1 MARTNT
7 SGWLA
12 GRVTLAAAALIA
24 GGAFVASTS
33 AFTPA
38 VAWADEAAQAEG
50 QASAPITT
58 QISGSYYLASAQSVV
73 DSMNAARGEAA
84 PLESTQ
90 ALEAQAQARA
100 AQCAENAIHSAQN
113 GQECVAF
120 LPAANVNTAD
130 IAATVEQMTA
140 SWFNDASPFTNAE
153 NAYCGVALFQT
164 QTGDMYLVAVFSS
177 EAGNLSEGG
186 AYVRATEGSG
196 LQEDGTEAPVP
207 ATMKVTVDS
216 SALTVAVFAT
226 QPDGT
231 QSETGTYEPG
241 TQLTLSYVATDNGT
255 PVTLPGAT
263 YGSDNPNVAQVEG
276 ETLTTLGEGIATVS
290 VYADGQWLASTSLT
304 VAGQAP
310 AVDGDA
316 TPGDQGEAGD
326 GDAQP
331 DDSTVEGGGG
341 AQPDGSTVEGG
352 GTGEGEGGSEPPAV
366 TQFTVSFDANGGQGT
381 MDPATVNADAEYT
394 APECAFT
401 APDGQEFDCW
411 TNADGT
417 ETYPA
422 GTSLGLLAGDTT
434 LYAKWKDV
442 EPAPVTQFTVSFEA
456 NGGAGE
462 MDPATVNAE
471 DEYTAPECAFTAP
484 DGKEFDCWT
493 NADGTET
500 YPAGTSLGLL
510 AGDTT
515 LYAKWKDVEPAPV
528 THFTVSFDAN
538 GGTGEMAPADVD
550 ADAEYTVPGSAFTA
564 PAGKVFDSWNTAA
577 DGTGTKY
584 MPQDAPAIHENMTLF
599 AQWVGAPATKC
610 TVTFDANGGTGA
622 MDVLTADLGTTVT
635 LPASTFTRGGY
646 VFAGWNTAADG
657 TGTSIVNGGQ
667 LTLGS
672 DATLYAQWKTADTKF
687 INGIQNNLTATTTA
701 GTAPTLPA
709 TASVRWSDGSTTN
722 ETVTWNTPANYAD
735 LYAKA
740 GTFEVTGTVQG
751 HNVKCTVTVTAAAN
765 QPQNGIAKTGDTT
778 DNTPIYIAAGVGVV
792 VVVLAIVL
800 ILKSRKK

>member
-33 AFTPA
+33 AFTPV
-38 VAWADEAAQAEG
+38 VAWADETAQAEG
-50 QASAPITT
+50 QASAPVAT

-140 SWFNDASPFTNAE
+140 SWFNDASPFANPE

-186 AYVRATEGSG
+186 ACVRATEGSG
-196 LQEDGTEAPVP
+196 LKEDGTEAPVP

-241 TQLTLSYVATDNGT
+241 AQLVLSYVATDNGT

-263 YGSDNPNVAQVEG
+263 YGSDNPEVAQVEG
-276 ETLTTLGEGIATVS
+276 ETLTTLNEGIATVS

-316 TPGDQGEAGD
+316 TPGDENGAGD
-326 GDAQP
+326 GN
-331 DDSTVEGGGG
+331 T
-341 AQPDGSTVEGG
+341 QPDGDAIEGDG
-352 GTGEGEGGSEPPAV
+352 AGEGEGDSEPPAV
-366 TQFTVSFDANGGQGT
+366 TQFTVSFDANGGEGA
-381 MDPATVNADAEYT
+381 MDPVTVNADAEYT

-442 EPAPVTQFTVSFEA
+442 EPAPVT
-456 NGGAGE
+456 
-462 MDPATVNAE
+462 
-471 DEYTAPECAFTAP
+471 
-484 DGKEFDCWT
+484 
-493 NADGTET
+493 
-500 YPAGTSLGLL
+500 
-510 AGDTT
+510 
-515 LYAKWKDVEPAPV
+515 
-528 THFTVSFDAN
+528 HFTVSFDAN
-538 GGTGEMAPADVD
+538 GGTGEMTPADVD
-550 ADAEYTVPGSAFTA
+550 ADAEYTVPASTFTA
-564 PAGKVFDSWNTAA
+564 PSGKVFDSWNTAA

-599 AQWVGAPATKC
+599 AQWVAAPATKC
-610 TVTFDANGGTGA
+610 TVTFDANGGAGS

-635 LPASTFTRGGY
+635 LPASTFTRDGY

-657 TGTSIVNGGQ
+657 TGTAIVNGGQ

>member
-33 AFTPA
+33 TFTPA

-50 QASAPITT
+50 QASAPVTT

-100 AQCAENAIHSAQN
+100 AQCAANAIHSAQN

-140 SWFNDASPFTNAE
+140 SWFNDASPFTNTE
-153 NAYCGVALFQT
+153 NAYCGVALLQT

-186 AYVRATEGSG
+186 AYVRATEASG

-216 SALTVAVFAT
+216 SALTVAVFVT

-241 TQLTLSYVATDNGT
+241 TQLALSYVATDKGT

-263 YGSDNPNVAQVEG
+263 YGSDNPDVAQVEG
-276 ETLTTLGEGIATVS
+276 ETLTTLGEGIATAS

-316 TPGDQGEAGD
+316 TPVDQGEAGE

-331 DDSTVEGGGG
+331 DGGVIESDG
-341 AQPDGSTVEGG
+341 A
-352 GTGEGEGGSEPPAV
+352 GEGEGDSEPPAV
-366 TQFTVSFDANGGQGT
+366 TQFTVSFDANGGTGE
-381 MDPATVNADAEYT
+381 MSPVTVNTEDEYT

-401 APDGQEFDCW
+401 APEGQEFDCW

-456 NGGAGE
+456 NGG
-462 MDPATVNAE
+462 
-471 DEYTAPECAFTAP
+471 
-484 DGKEFDCWT
+484 
-493 NADGTET
+493 
-500 YPAGTSLGLL
+500 
-510 AGDTT
+510 
-515 LYAKWKDVEPAPV
+515 
-528 THFTVSFDAN
+528 
-538 GGTGEMAPADVD
+538 TGEMSPADVD

-599 AQWVGAPATKC
+599 AQWVAAPATKC

-635 LPASTFTRGGY
+635 LPASTFTRDGY

-657 TGTSIVNGGQ
+657 TGTAIVNGGQ

-687 INGIQNNLTATTTA
+687 INGIQNNLTVTTTA

>member
-33 AFTPA
+33 TFTPA

-50 QASAPITT
+50 QASAPVTT

-113 GQECVAF
+113 SQECVAF

-140 SWFNDASPFTNAE
+140 SWFNDASPFTNTE

-186 AYVRATEGSG
+186 AYVRATEASG

-216 SALTVAVFAT
+216 SALTVAVFVT

-231 QSETGTYEPG
+231 QSETGTYGPG
-241 TQLTLSYVATDNGT
+241 TQLALSYVATDNGT

-263 YGSDNPNVAQVEG
+263 YGSDNPDVAQVEG

-331 DDSTVEGGGG
+331 DGGVIEGDG
-341 AQPDGSTVEGG
+341 A
-352 GTGEGEGGSEPPAV
+352 GEGEGDSEPPAV
-366 TQFTVSFDANGGQGT
+366 TQFTVSFDANGGT
-381 MDPATVNADAEYT
+381 
-394 APECAFT
+394 
-401 APDGQEFDCW
+401 
-411 TNADGT
+411 
-417 ETYPA
+417 
-422 GTSLGLLAGDTT
+422 
-434 LYAKWKDV
+434 
-442 EPAPVTQFTVSFEA
+442 
-456 NGGAGE
+456 GE

-484 DGKEFDCWT
+484 EGQEFDCWT

-538 GGTGEMAPADVD
+538 GGTGEMSPADVD

-599 AQWVGAPATKC
+599 AQWVAAPATKC

-635 LPASTFTRGGY
+635 LPASTFTRDGY

-657 TGTSIVNGGQ
+657 TGTAIVNGGQ

>member
-33 AFTPA
+33 TFTPA

-50 QASAPITT
+50 QASAPVTT

-100 AQCAENAIHSAQN
+100 AQCAANAIHSAQN

-140 SWFNDASPFTNAE
+140 SWFNDASPFTNTE

-186 AYVRATEGSG
+186 AYVRATEASG

-216 SALTVAVFAT
+216 SALTVAVFVT

-241 TQLTLSYVATDNGT
+241 TQLALSYVATDKGT

-263 YGSDNPNVAQVEG
+263 YGSDNPDVAQVEG
-276 ETLTTLGEGIATVS
+276 ETLTTLGEGIATAS

-316 TPGDQGEAGD
+316 TPVDQGEAGE

-331 DDSTVEGGGG
+331 DGGVIESDG
-341 AQPDGSTVEGG
+341 A
-352 GTGEGEGGSEPPAV
+352 GEGEGDSEPPAV
-366 TQFTVSFDANGGQGT
+366 TQFTVSFDANGGTGE
-381 MDPATVNADAEYT
+381 MSPVTVNTEDEYT

-401 APDGQEFDCW
+401 APEGQEFDCW

-456 NGGAGE
+456 NGG
-462 MDPATVNAE
+462 
-471 DEYTAPECAFTAP
+471 
-484 DGKEFDCWT
+484 
-493 NADGTET
+493 
-500 YPAGTSLGLL
+500 
-510 AGDTT
+510 
-515 LYAKWKDVEPAPV
+515 
-528 THFTVSFDAN
+528 
-538 GGTGEMAPADVD
+538 TGEMSPADVD

-564 PAGKVFDSWNTAA
+564 PAGKVFDSWNTSA

-599 AQWVGAPATKC
+599 AQWVAAPATKC

-635 LPASTFTRGGY
+635 LPASTFTRDGY

-657 TGTSIVNGGQ
+657 TGTAIVNGGQ

-687 INGIQNNLTATTTA
+687 INGIQNNLTVTTTA

-800 ILKSRKK
+800 ILKIRKK

>member
-33 AFTPA
+33 TFTPA

-50 QASAPITT
+50 QASAPVTT

-100 AQCAENAIHSAQN
+100 AQCAANAIHSAQN

-140 SWFNDASPFTNAE
+140 SWFNDASPFTNTE

-186 AYVRATEGSG
+186 AYVRATEASG

-216 SALTVAVFAT
+216 SALTVAVFVT

-241 TQLTLSYVATDNGT
+241 TQLALSYVATDKGT

-263 YGSDNPNVAQVEG
+263 YGSDNPDVAQVEG
-276 ETLTTLGEGIATVS
+276 ETLTTLGEGIATAS

-316 TPGDQGEAGD
+316 TPVDQGEAGE

-331 DDSTVEGGGG
+331 DGGVIESDG
-341 AQPDGSTVEGG
+341 A
-352 GTGEGEGGSEPPAV
+352 GEGEGDSEPPAV
-366 TQFTVSFDANGGQGT
+366 TQFTVSFDANGGTGE
-381 MDPATVNADAEYT
+381 MSPVTVNTEDEYT

-401 APDGQEFDCW
+401 APAGQEFDCW

-456 NGGAGE
+456 NGG
-462 MDPATVNAE
+462 
-471 DEYTAPECAFTAP
+471 
-484 DGKEFDCWT
+484 
-493 NADGTET
+493 
-500 YPAGTSLGLL
+500 
-510 AGDTT
+510 
-515 LYAKWKDVEPAPV
+515 
-528 THFTVSFDAN
+528 
-538 GGTGEMAPADVD
+538 TGEMSPADVD

-599 AQWVGAPATKC
+599 AQWVAAPATKC

-635 LPASTFTRGGY
+635 LPASTFTRDGY

-657 TGTSIVNGGQ
+657 TGTAIVNGGQ

-687 INGIQNNLTATTTA
+687 INGIQNNLTVTTTA

>member
-484 DGKEFDCWT
+484 DGQEFDCWT

-635 LPASTFTRGGY
+635 LPASTFTRDGY

>member
-33 AFTPA
+33 TFAPA

-50 QASAPITT
+50 QASAPVAT

-140 SWFNDASPFTNAE
+140 SWFNDASPFANPE

-196 LQEDGTEAPVP
+196 LKEDGTEAPVP

-241 TQLTLSYVATDNGT
+241 AQLVLSYVATDNGA

-263 YGSDNPNVAQVEG
+263 YGSDNPEVAQVEG
-276 ETLTTLGEGIATVS
+276 ETLTTLNEGIATVS

-316 TPGDQGEAGD
+316 AGSDENGAAD

-331 DDSTVEGGGG
+331 DGDAIEGDG
-341 AQPDGSTVEGG
+341 A
-352 GTGEGEGGSEPPAV
+352 GEGEGDSEPPAV
-366 TQFTVSFDANGGQGT
+366 TQFTVSFDANGGAGE
-381 MDPATVNADAEYT
+381 MEPVTVNADAEYT

-401 APDGQEFDCW
+401 APDSQEFDCW

-442 EPAPVTQFTVSFEA
+442 EPAPVTQFTVSFDA

-462 MDPATVNAE
+462 MEPVTVNA
-471 DEYTAPECAFTAP
+471 DAEYTAPECAFTAP
-484 DGKEFDCWT
+484 DSQEFDCWT

-538 GGTGEMAPADVD
+538 GGTGEMTPADVD
-550 ADAEYTVPGSAFTA
+550 ADAEYTVPASTFTA
-564 PAGKVFDSWNTAA
+564 PSGKVFDSWNTAA

-599 AQWVGAPATKC
+599 AQWVAAPATKC
-610 TVTFDANGGTGA
+610 TVTFDANGGAGS

-635 LPASTFTRGGY
+635 LPASTFTRDGY

-657 TGTSIVNGGQ
+657 TGTAIVNGGQ

-672 DATLYAQWKTADTKF
+672 DVTLYAQWKTADTKF

-701 GTAPTLPA
+701 GTAPTLPT

>member
-33 AFTPA
+33 TFTPA

-50 QASAPITT
+50 QASAPVTT

-113 GQECVAF
+113 DQECVSF

-140 SWFNDASPFTNAE
+140 SWFNDASPFTNTE

-207 ATMKVTVDS
+207 ATMKVAVDS
-216 SALTVAVFAT
+216 SALTVAVFVT
-226 QPDGT
+226 QTDGT

-241 TQLTLSYVATDNGT
+241 TQLALSYVATDNGT

-263 YGSDNPNVAQVEG
+263 YGSDNPDVAQVEG
-276 ETLTTLGEGIATVS
+276 ETLTTLGGGIATVS

-331 DDSTVEGGGG
+331 DGGVIEGDG
-341 AQPDGSTVEGG
+341 A
-352 GTGEGEGGSEPPAV
+352 GEGEGDSEPPAV
-366 TQFTVSFDANGGQGT
+366 TQFTVSF
-381 MDPATVNADAEYT
+381 
-394 APECAFT
+394 
-401 APDGQEFDCW
+401 
-411 TNADGT
+411 
-417 ETYPA
+417 
-422 GTSLGLLAGDTT
+422 
-434 LYAKWKDV
+434 
-442 EPAPVTQFTVSFEA
+442 EA
-456 NGGAGE
+456 NGGTGE
-462 MDPATVNAE
+462 MDPVTVNTE

-484 DGKEFDCWT
+484 EGQEFDCWT

-538 GGTGEMAPADVD
+538 GGTGEMSPADVD

-599 AQWVGAPATKC
+599 AQWVAAPATKC

-635 LPASTFTRGGY
+635 LPASTFTRDGY

-657 TGTSIVNGGQ
+657 TGTAIVNGGQ

>member
-12 GRVTLAAAALIA
+12 GRVTLAAATLIA

-33 AFTPA
+33 TFTPA

-50 QASAPITT
+50 QASAPVTT

-100 AQCAENAIHSAQN
+100 AQCAANAIHSAQN

-140 SWFNDASPFTNAE
+140 SWFNDASPFTNTE

-186 AYVRATEGSG
+186 AYVRATEASG

-216 SALTVAVFAT
+216 SALTVAVFVT

-241 TQLTLSYVATDNGT
+241 TQLALSYVATDKGT

-263 YGSDNPNVAQVEG
+263 YGSDNPDVAQVEG
-276 ETLTTLGEGIATVS
+276 ETLTTLGESIATAS

-316 TPGDQGEAGD
+316 TPVDQGEAGE

-331 DDSTVEGGGG
+331 DGGVIESDG
-341 AQPDGSTVEGG
+341 A
-352 GTGEGEGGSEPPAV
+352 GEGEGDSEPPAV
-366 TQFTVSFDANGGQGT
+366 TQFTVSFDANGGTGE
-381 MDPATVNADAEYT
+381 MSPVTVNTEDEYT
-394 APECAFT
+394 APECTFT
-401 APDGQEFDCW
+401 APEGQEFDCW

-456 NGGAGE
+456 NGG
-462 MDPATVNAE
+462 
-471 DEYTAPECAFTAP
+471 
-484 DGKEFDCWT
+484 
-493 NADGTET
+493 
-500 YPAGTSLGLL
+500 
-510 AGDTT
+510 
-515 LYAKWKDVEPAPV
+515 
-528 THFTVSFDAN
+528 
-538 GGTGEMAPADVD
+538 TGEMSPADVD

-599 AQWVGAPATKC
+599 AQWVAAPATKC

-635 LPASTFTRGGY
+635 LPASTFTRDGY
-646 VFAGWNTAADG
+646 VFAGWNTATDG
-657 TGTSIVNGGQ
+657 TGTAIVNGGQ

-687 INGIQNNLTATTTA
+687 INGIQNNLTVTTTA

>member
-33 AFTPA
+33 AFTPV

-50 QASAPITT
+50 QAGAPVTT

-113 GQECVAF
+113 SQECVAF
-120 LPAANVNTAD
+120 LPAANTNVAD

-140 SWFNDASPFTNAE
+140 SWFNDASPFTNPE

-241 TQLTLSYVATDNGT
+241 TQLVLSYVATDNGT

-263 YGSDNPNVAQVEG
+263 YGSDNPEVARIEG
-276 ETLTTLGEGIATVS
+276 EALTTLNEGIATVS

-316 TPGDQGEAGD
+316 TPGDENGAGE

-331 DDSTVEGGGG
+331 NGDAIEGDG
-341 AQPDGSTVEGG
+341 A
-352 GTGEGEGGSEPPAV
+352 GEGEGDSEPPAV
-366 TQFTVSFDANGGQGT
+366 AQFTVSFDANGGAGE
-381 MDPATVNADAEYT
+381 MDPVSVSADAEFA

-411 TNADGT
+411 TNADGI

-422 GTSLGLLAGDTT
+422 GTNLGLLAGDTT

-442 EPAPVTQFTVSFEA
+442 EPAPVTQFTVSFDA
-456 NGGAGE
+456 NGGEGA
-462 MDPATVNAE
+462 MDPVTVSA
-471 DEYTAPECAFTAP
+471 DAEYTAPECAFTAP
-484 DGKEFDCWT
+484 EGQEFDCWT

-500 YPAGTSLGLL
+500 YPAGTNLGLL

-550 ADAEYTVPGSAFTA
+550 ADAEYTVPASTFTA
-564 PAGKVFDSWNTAA
+564 PSGKVFDSWNTAA

-599 AQWVGAPATKC
+599 AQWVAAPATKC
-610 TVTFDANGGTGA
+610 TVTFDANGGAGS

-635 LPASTFTRGGY
+635 LPASTFTRDGY

-657 TGTSIVNGGQ
+657 TGTAIVNGGQ

-701 GTAPTLPA
+701 GTAPTLPT

>member
-50 QASAPITT
+50 QASAPVTT

-120 LPAANVNTAD
+120 LPAANVNLAD

-140 SWFNDASPFTNAE
+140 SWFNDASPFANPE
-153 NAYCGVALFQT
+153 NAYCGAALFQT

-196 LQEDGTEAPVP
+196 LQGDGTEAPVP

-241 TQLTLSYVATDNGT
+241 AQLVLSYVATDNGT

-263 YGSDNPNVAQVEG
+263 YGSDNPEVAQVEG
-276 ETLTTLGEGIATVS
+276 ETLTTLNEGIATVS

-316 TPGDQGEAGD
+316 TPGDENGAGD
-326 GDAQP
+326 GN
-331 DDSTVEGGGG
+331 T
-341 AQPDGSTVEGG
+341 QPDGGVIEGDG
-352 GTGEGEGGSEPPAV
+352 GEGEGDSEPPAV
-366 TQFTVSFDANGGQGT
+366 TQFTVSFDANGGAGE
-381 MDPATVNADAEYT
+381 MEPATVNADAEYT

-411 TNADGT
+411 TND
-417 ETYPA
+417 
-422 GTSLGLLAGDTT
+422 
-434 LYAKWKDV
+434 
-442 EPAPVTQFTVSFEA
+442 
-456 NGGAGE
+456 
-462 MDPATVNAE
+462 
-471 DEYTAPECAFTAP
+471 
-484 DGKEFDCWT
+484 
-493 NADGTET
+493 DGTET

-538 GGTGEMAPADVD
+538 GGAGEMAPADVD
-550 ADAEYTVPGSAFTA
+550 ADAEYTVPTSTFTA
-564 PAGKVFDSWNTAA
+564 PSGKVFDSWNTAA

-599 AQWVGAPATKC
+599 AQWVAAPATKC
-610 TVTFDANGGTGA
+610 TVTFDANGGAGS

-635 LPASTFTRGGY
+635 LPASTFTREGY

-657 TGTSIVNGGQ
+657 TGTAIVNGGQ

-792 VVVLAIVL
+792 VVALAIVL

>member
-33 AFTPA
+33 TFTPA

-50 QASAPITT
+50 QASAPVTT

-90 ALEAQAQARA
+90 ALEAQAQTRA

-140 SWFNDASPFTNAE
+140 SWFNDASPFTNTE

-216 SALTVAVFAT
+216 SALTVAVFVT

-241 TQLTLSYVATDNGT
+241 TQLALSYVATDNGT

-263 YGSDNPNVAQVEG
+263 YGSDNPDVAQVEG

-290 VYADGQWLASTSLT
+290 AYADGQWLASTSLT

-316 TPGDQGEAGD
+316 TPGDQGEASD

-331 DDSTVEGGGG
+331 DGGVIEGDG
-341 AQPDGSTVEGG
+341 A
-352 GTGEGEGGSEPPAV
+352 GEGEGDSEP
-366 TQFTVSFDANGGQGT
+366 
-381 MDPATVNADAEYT
+381 
-394 APECAFT
+394 
-401 APDGQEFDCW
+401 
-411 TNADGT
+411 
-417 ETYPA
+417 
-422 GTSLGLLAGDTT
+422 LA
-434 LYAKWKDV
+434 
-442 EPAPVTQFTVSFEA
+442 VTQFTVSFEA
-456 NGGAGE
+456 NGGTGE
-462 MDPATVNAE
+462 MDPVTVNAE

-484 DGKEFDCWT
+484 EGQEFDCWT
-493 NADGTET
+493 SADGTET

-538 GGTGEMAPADVD
+538 GGTGEMPPADVD

-599 AQWVGAPATKC
+599 AQWVAAPATKC

-635 LPASTFTRGGY
+635 LPASTFTRDGY

-657 TGTSIVNGGQ
+657 TGTAIVNGGQ

>member
-33 AFTPA
+33 TFTPA

-50 QASAPITT
+50 QASAPVTT

-100 AQCAENAIHSAQN
+100 AQCAANAIHSAQN

-140 SWFNDASPFTNAE
+140 SWFNDASPFTNTE

-186 AYVRATEGSG
+186 AYVRATEASG

-216 SALTVAVFAT
+216 SALTVAVFVT

-241 TQLTLSYVATDNGT
+241 TQLALSYVATDKGT

-263 YGSDNPNVAQVEG
+263 YGSDNPDVAQVEG
-276 ETLTTLGEGIATVS
+276 ETLTTLGEGIATAS

-316 TPGDQGEAGD
+316 TPVDQGEAGE

-331 DDSTVEGGGG
+331 DGGVIESDG
-341 AQPDGSTVEGG
+341 A
-352 GTGEGEGGSEPPAV
+352 GEGEGDSEPPAV
-366 TQFTVSFDANGGQGT
+366 TQFTVSFDANGGTGE
-381 MDPATVNADAEYT
+381 MSPVTVNTEDEYT

-401 APDGQEFDCW
+401 APEGQEFDCW

-456 NGGAGE
+456 NGG
-462 MDPATVNAE
+462 
-471 DEYTAPECAFTAP
+471 
-484 DGKEFDCWT
+484 
-493 NADGTET
+493 
-500 YPAGTSLGLL
+500 
-510 AGDTT
+510 
-515 LYAKWKDVEPAPV
+515 
-528 THFTVSFDAN
+528 
-538 GGTGEMAPADVD
+538 TGEMSPADVD
-550 ADAEYTVPGSAFTA
+550 ADAEYTVPGSTFTA

-599 AQWVGAPATKC
+599 AQWVAAPATKC

-635 LPASTFTRGGY
+635 LPASTFTRDGY

-657 TGTSIVNGGQ
+657 TGTAIVNGGQ

-687 INGIQNNLTATTTA
+687 INGIQNNLTVTTTA

-800 ILKSRKK
+800 ILQSRKK

>member
-33 AFTPA
+33 TFTPA

-50 QASAPITT
+50 QASAPVTT

-140 SWFNDASPFTNAE
+140 SWFNDASPFTNTE

-207 ATMKVTVDS
+207 ATMKVTADS
-216 SALTVAVFAT
+216 SALTVAVFVT

-241 TQLTLSYVATDNGT
+241 TQLALSYVATDNGT

-263 YGSDNPNVAQVEG
+263 YGSDNPDVAQVEG

-290 VYADGQWLASTSLT
+290 VYADGQWIASTSLT

-331 DDSTVEGGGG
+331 DGGVIEG
-341 AQPDGSTVEGG
+341 D
-352 GTGEGEGGSEPPAV
+352 GTGAGEGDSEPPAV
-366 TQFTVSFDANGGQGT
+366 TQFTVSFDANGG
-381 MDPATVNADAEYT
+381 E
-394 APECAFT
+394 
-401 APDGQEFDCW
+401 
-411 TNADGT
+411 
-417 ETYPA
+417 
-422 GTSLGLLAGDTT
+422 
-434 LYAKWKDV
+434 
-442 EPAPVTQFTVSFEA
+442 
-456 NGGAGE
+456 GA

-471 DEYTAPECAFTAP
+471 DEYTAPECTFTAP
-484 DGKEFDCWT
+484 EGQEFDCWT

-538 GGTGEMAPADVD
+538 GGTGEMSPADVD

-584 MPQDAPAIHENMTLF
+584 MPQDTPAIHENMTLF
-599 AQWVGAPATKC
+599 AQWVAAPATKC

-635 LPASTFTRGGY
+635 LPASTFTRDGY

-657 TGTSIVNGGQ
+657 TGTAIVNGGQ

-701 GTAPTLPA
+701 GIAPTLPA

>member
-50 QASAPITT
+50 QTSAPVAT

-140 SWFNDASPFTNAE
+140 SWFNDASPFANPE

-196 LQEDGTEAPVP
+196 LQEDGTEFPVP

-241 TQLTLSYVATDNGT
+241 AQLVLSYVATDNGT

-263 YGSDNPNVAQVEG
+263 YGSDNPEVARVEG
-276 ETLTTLGEGIATVS
+276 ETLTTLNEGIATVS

-316 TPGDQGEAGD
+316 TPGDENGAGD
-326 GDAQP
+326 GN
-331 DDSTVEGGGG
+331 T
-341 AQPDGSTVEGG
+341 QPDGDAIEGDG
-352 GTGEGEGGSEPPAV
+352 AGEGEGDSEPPAV
-366 TQFTVSFDANGGQGT
+366 TQFTVSFDANGGAGE
-381 MDPATVNADAEYT
+381 MDPVTVNADAEYT

-411 TNADGT
+411 TNADG
-417 ETYPA
+417 
-422 GTSLGLLAGDTT
+422 S
-434 LYAKWKDV
+434 
-442 EPAPVTQFTVSFEA
+442 
-456 NGGAGE
+456 
-462 MDPATVNAE
+462 
-471 DEYTAPECAFTAP
+471 
-484 DGKEFDCWT
+484 
-493 NADGTET
+493 ET

-538 GGTGEMAPADVD
+538 GGTGEMTPADVD
-550 ADAEYTVPGSAFTA
+550 ADAEYTVPASTFTA
-564 PAGKVFDSWNTAA
+564 PSGKVFDSWNTAA

-584 MPQDAPAIHENMTLF
+584 MPQDDPAIHENMTLF
-599 AQWVGAPATKC
+599 AQWVAAPATKC
-610 TVTFDANGGTGA
+610 TVTFDANGGAGS

-635 LPASTFTRGGY
+635 LPASTFTRDGY

-657 TGTSIVNGGQ
+657 TGTAIVNGGQ

>member
-50 QASAPITT
+50 QASAPVTT

-120 LPAANVNTAD
+120 LPAANANTAD

-140 SWFNDASPFTNAE
+140 SWFNDASPFANPE

-196 LQEDGTEAPVP
+196 LQEDGTEFPVP

-241 TQLTLSYVATDNGT
+241 AQLVLSYVATDNGT
-255 PVTLPGAT
+255 PVTLPSAT
-263 YGSDNPNVAQVEG
+263 YGSDNPEVAQVEG

-316 TPGDQGEAGD
+316 TPGDENGAGD
-326 GDAQP
+326 GN
-331 DDSTVEGGGG
+331 T
-341 AQPDGSTVEGG
+341 QPDGDAIEGDG
-352 GTGEGEGGSEPPAV
+352 AGEGEGDSEPPAV
-366 TQFTVSFDANGGQGT
+366 TQFTVSFDANGGEGA
-381 MDPATVNADAEYT
+381 MDPVTVNADAEYT

-442 EPAPVTQFTVSFEA
+442 EPAPVTQFTVSFDA

-462 MDPATVNAE
+462 MEPATVNAE

-484 DGKEFDCWT
+484 DGQEFDCWT

-528 THFTVSFDAN
+528 THFTVSFDPN

-550 ADAEYTVPGSAFTA
+550 ADAEYTVPASTFTA
-564 PAGKVFDSWNTAA
+564 PSGKVFDSWNTAV

-599 AQWVGAPATKC
+599 AQWVAAPATKC
-610 TVTFDANGGTGA
+610 TVTFDANGGAGS

-635 LPASTFTRGGY
+635 LPASTFTRDGY

-657 TGTSIVNGGQ
+657 TSTAIVNGGQ

-735 LYAKA
+735 LYAKT

>member
-38 VAWADEAAQAEG
+38 VAWADEAAQTEG
-50 QASAPITT
+50 QASAPVTT
-58 QISGSYYLASAQSVV
+58 QISGSYFLASAQSVV

-140 SWFNDASPFTNAE
+140 SWFNDASPFANPE

-196 LQEDGTEAPVP
+196 LQEDGIEAPVP

-231 QSETGTYEPG
+231 QSATGTYEPG
-241 TQLTLSYVATDNGT
+241 TQLALSYVATDNGT

-263 YGSDNPNVAQVEG
+263 YGSDNPEVAQVEG

-316 TPGDQGEAGD
+316 TPGDENGAGD
-326 GDAQP
+326 GN
-331 DDSTVEGGGG
+331 T
-341 AQPDGSTVEGG
+341 QPDGGVIEGDG
-352 GTGEGEGGSEPPAV
+352 DEGEGDSEPPAV
-366 TQFTVSFDANGGQGT
+366 TQFTVSFDANGGEGA

-442 EPAPVTQFTVSFEA
+442 EPAPVT
-456 NGGAGE
+456 
-462 MDPATVNAE
+462 
-471 DEYTAPECAFTAP
+471 
-484 DGKEFDCWT
+484 
-493 NADGTET
+493 
-500 YPAGTSLGLL
+500 
-510 AGDTT
+510 
-515 LYAKWKDVEPAPV
+515 
-528 THFTVSFDAN
+528 HFTVSFDAN
-538 GGTGEMAPADVD
+538 GGTGEMTPADVD
-550 ADAEYTVPGSAFTA
+550 ADAEYTVPASTFTA
-564 PAGKVFDSWNTAA
+564 PSGKVFDSWNTAA

-599 AQWVGAPATKC
+599 AQWVAAPATKC
-610 TVTFDANGGTGA
+610 TVTFDANGGAGS

-635 LPASTFTRGGY
+635 LPASTFTRDGY

-657 TGTSIVNGGQ
+657 TGTAIVNGGQ

-778 DNTPIYIAAGVGVV
+778 DNTPIYIAAGVGIV

>member
-50 QASAPITT
+50 QTSAPVAT

-120 LPAANVNTAD
+120 LPAANVNLAD

-140 SWFNDASPFTNAE
+140 SWFNDASPFANPE

-196 LQEDGTEAPVP
+196 LQGDGTEAPVP

-241 TQLTLSYVATDNGT
+241 TQLVLSYVATDNGT

-263 YGSDNPNVAQVEG
+263 YGSDNPEVAQVEG

-316 TPGDQGEAGD
+316 TPGDANGAAD
-326 GDAQP
+326 ADAQP
-331 DDSTVEGGGG
+331 DGDAIEGDGG
-341 AQPDGSTVEGG
+341 DG
-352 GTGEGEGGSEPPAV
+352 GEGEGDSEPPAV
-366 TQFTVSFDANGGQGT
+366 TQFTVSFDANGGAGE
-381 MDPATVNADAEYT
+381 MEPATVNADAEYT

-422 GTSLGLLAGDTT
+422 GT
-434 LYAKWKDV
+434 
-442 EPAPVTQFTVSFEA
+442 
-456 NGGAGE
+456 N
-462 MDPATVNAE
+462 
-471 DEYTAPECAFTAP
+471 
-484 DGKEFDCWT
+484 
-493 NADGTET
+493 
-500 YPAGTSLGLL
+500 LGLL

-538 GGTGEMAPADVD
+538 GGAGEMAPADVD
-550 ADAEYTVPGSAFTA
+550 ADAEYTVPTCTFTA
-564 PAGKVFDSWNTAA
+564 PSGKVFDSWYSAS
-577 DGTGTKY
+577 DGTGT
-584 MPQDAPAIHENMTLF
+584 
-599 AQWVGAPATKC
+599 
-610 TVTFDANGGTGA
+610 
-622 MDVLTADLGTTVT
+622 
-635 LPASTFTRGGY
+635 
-646 VFAGWNTAADG
+646 
-657 TGTSIVNGGQ
+657 
-667 LTLGS
+667 
-672 DATLYAQWKTADTKF
+672 
-687 INGIQNNLTATTTA
+687 
-701 GTAPTLPA
+701 
-709 TASVRWSDGSTTN
+709 
-722 ETVTWNTPANYAD
+722 
-735 LYAKA
+735 
-740 GTFEVTGTVQG
+740 
-751 HNVKCTVTVTAAAN
+751 
-765 QPQNGIAKTGDTT
+765 
-778 DNTPIYIAAGVGVV
+778 
-792 VVVLAIVL
+792 
-800 ILKSRKK
+800 